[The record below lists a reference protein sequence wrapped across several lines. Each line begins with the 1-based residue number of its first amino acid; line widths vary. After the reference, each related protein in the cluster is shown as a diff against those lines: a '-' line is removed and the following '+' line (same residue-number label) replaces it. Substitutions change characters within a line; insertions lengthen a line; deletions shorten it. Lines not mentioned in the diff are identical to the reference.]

1 MHDPVRS
8 VARQVWR
15 NANPDNDPDKGLG
28 EGSRLIPEETA
39 IALTYNG
46 GNHAVMLGTPKDLA
60 DFAIGFRLRAG
71 IVHSPAD
78 IHTLAVHAL
87 DSGLQLRTWL
97 SAAN

>member
-15 NANPDNDPDKGLG
+15 NANPDNGPDKGLG

-46 GNHAVMLGTPKDLA
+46 GTYAAAGWSCDVPPPLA
-60 DFAIGFRLRAG
+60 EPVGF
-71 IVHSPAD
+71 
-78 IHTLAVHAL
+78 
-87 DSGLQLRTWL
+87 
-97 SAAN
+97 